1 MRIGVPKETKV
12 HEYRV
17 GLTPTSV
24 AELTH
29 AGHSVVVEA
38 DAGAGIGFGDADYVV
53 AGARIGSARQAFG
66 QTLVVKV
73 KEPNLDECA
82 MLGRGQVLFTYL
94 HLAADPA
101 LSHALMASGAA
112 AIAYETV
119 TAADG
124 SLPLLSPMSE
134 IAGRMSVQVGA
145 NALQR
150 TTGGSGVLL
159 GGVPGVAPARAVVIG
174 GGMAGANAATIALGL
189 GADVTILDKSVSRL
203 RWLADRFDGRARTVM
218 ANASTTREYVLG
230 ADLVIG
236 AVLVPGARTPKLVNA
251 GDVRGMRD
259 GAVLVDISIDQGGCF
274 GTSRPT
280 THDAPTFVRD
290 GVVHYCVT
298 NMPGVVPR
306 TATLALNNATL
317 PYVRTIAEKGWRQAI
332 ADDVHLADGLNVAD
346 GTVRH
351 EAVAESLDAPWSAA
365 QPDVAR
371 SAISSTPEVAP
382 RPVRKSPRRGATVS
396 DFVSGAL
403 RERLINTP
411 TSR

>member
-1 MRIGVPKETKV
+1 MRIGVPKETKI

-17 GLTPTSV
+17 GLTPVAV
-24 AELTH
+24 AELAQ
-29 AGHSVVVEA
+29 AGHEVVVERG
-38 DAGAGIGFGDADYVV
+38 AGAGIGFHDADYVA
-53 AGARIGSARQAFG
+53 AGARVDTAFEAFA

-82 MLGRGQVLFTYL
+82 LLDEEQILFTFL

-101 LSHALMASGAA
+101 LTHALMASGAT

-119 TAADG
+119 TAPDG

-150 TTGGSGVLL
+150 TTGGSGILL
-159 GGVPGVAPARAVVIG
+159 GGVPGVTPARVVVIG

-203 RWLADRFDGRARTVM
+203 RWLADRFDGRAKTVM
-218 ANASTTREYVLG
+218 ANASTTREHVLG
-230 ADLVIG
+230 ADLVVG
-236 AVLVPGARTPKLVNA
+236 AVLVPGARAPKLVSA
-251 GDVRGMRD
+251 DHVREMRQ

-274 GTSRPT
+274 ETSRPT
-280 THDAPTFVRD
+280 THDEPTFVHD

-306 TATLALNNATL
+306 TATLALNNITL
-317 PYVRTIAEKGWRQAI
+317 PYVKTIAEKGWRRAV
-332 ADDVHLADGLNVAD
+332 ADDVHLASGVNVA
-346 GTVRH
+346 GGSVWH
-351 EAVAESLDAPWSAA
+351 EAVAESIGDLPS
-365 QPDVAR
+365 PLPPNPVR
-371 SAISSTPEVAP
+371 SSTDRPDAAYSANLIELPYAP
-382 RPVRKSPRRGATVS
+382 SPALTLATN
-396 DFVSGAL
+396 A
-403 RERLINTP
+403 
-411 TSR
+411 

>member
-1 MRIGVPKETKV
+1 MHIGVPKETKV

-38 DAGAGIGFGDADYVV
+38 NAGAGIGFDDADYTA
-53 AGARIGSARQAFG
+53 AGARIGSAPEAFA

-82 MLGRGQVLFTYL
+82 MLGTGQVLFTYL

-159 GGVPGVAPARAVVIG
+159 GGVPGVAPARVVVIG

-218 ANASTTREYVLG
+218 ANASTTREHVLG

-236 AVLVPGARTPKLVNA
+236 AVLVPGARSPRLVA
-251 GDVRGMRD
+251 ADDVRDMRD
-259 GAVLVDISIDQGGCF
+259 GSVLVDISIDQGGCF
-274 GTSRPT
+274 ETSRPT

-306 TATLALNNATL
+306 TATLALNNVTL

-332 ADDVHLADGLNVAD
+332 ADDAHLANGLNVAD
-346 GTVRH
+346 GTVWH
-351 EAVAESLDAPWSAA
+351 KAVAESLDAPLPATP
-365 QPDVAR
+365 PDATR
-371 SAISSTPEVAP
+371 SAISLAPEVA
-382 RPVRKSPRRGATVS
+382 
-396 DFVSGAL
+396 L
-403 RERLINTP
+403 RAAPTP
-411 TSR
+411 IHGDRDPGVAVAGRYSA

>member
-1 MRIGVPKETKV
+1 MRIGVPTETKV

-24 AELTH
+24 AELIRD
-29 AGHSVVVEA
+29 GHGVVVEA
-38 DAGAGIGFGDADYVV
+38 NAGAGIGFSDADYIA
-53 AGARIGSARQAFG
+53 AGARIGSARQALA

-82 MLGRGQVLFTYL
+82 MLGGDQVLFTYL
-94 HLAADPA
+94 HLAANPA
-101 LSHALMASGAA
+101 LSRALMASGAA

-159 GGVPGVAPARAVVIG
+159 GGVPGVAPARVVIIG

-218 ANASTTREYVLG
+218 ANASTTREHVLG

-236 AVLVPGARTPKLVNA
+236 AVLVPGAKSPKLVNA
-251 GDVRGMRD
+251 DDVRDMHD
-259 GAVLVDISIDQGGCF
+259 GSVLVDISIDQGGCF
-274 GTSRPT
+274 ETSRPT
-280 THDAPTFVRD
+280 THDAPTFVHD

-298 NMPGVVPR
+298 NMPGVVAR
-306 TATLALNNATL
+306 TATLALNNVTL

-332 ADDVHLADGLNVAD
+332 ADDAHLANGLNVAD
-346 GTVRH
+346 GTVWH
-351 EAVAESLDAPWSAA
+351 EAVAGSLDTSPPAT
-365 QPDVAR
+365 QPDAAR
-371 SAISSTPEVAP
+371 SAIALTRGLASRAAP
-382 RPVRKSPRRGATVS
+382 DYGDKGPAI
-396 DFVSGAL
+396 AL
-403 RERLINTP
+403 AGPPGFSINTP
-411 TSR
+411 TSG

>member
-17 GLTPTSV
+17 GLTPTAV
-24 AELTH
+24 AELTRDGH
-29 AGHSVVVEA
+29 AVVVEEN
-38 DAGAGIGFGDADYVV
+38 AGASIGFSNADYVA
-53 AGARIGSARQAFG
+53 AGACIGSATEAFA
-66 QTLVVKV
+66 QTLVIKV

-82 MLGRGQVLFTYL
+82 MLHDDQILFTYL

-101 LSHALMASGAA
+101 LTNALIESGAA

-150 TTGGSGVLL
+150 TTGGRGVLL
-159 GGVPGVAPARAVVIG
+159 GGVPGVAPARVVVVG

-189 GADVTILDKSVSRL
+189 GADVTILDKSVARL

-218 ANASTTREYVLG
+218 ANASTTREHVLD
-230 ADLVIG
+230 ADLVVG
-236 AVLVPGARTPKLVNA
+236 AVLVPGARAPKLVNA
-251 GDVRGMRD
+251 NDVRDMRD
-259 GAVLVDISIDQGGCF
+259 GSVLVDISIDQGGCF
-274 GTSRPT
+274 ETSRPT
-280 THDAPTFVRD
+280 THDEPTFVHE

-306 TATLALNNATL
+306 TATLALNNITL

-332 ADDVHLADGLNVAD
+332 ADDPHLANGVNVAG
-346 GTVRH
+346 GTVWH
-351 EAVAESLDAPWSAA
+351 EAVAQSLDTPLPATRPDAIPSARPLTTLIELPYAP
-365 QPDVAR
+365 
-371 SAISSTPEVAP
+371 
-382 RPVRKSPRRGATVS
+382 SPALAMATS
-396 DFVSGAL
+396 NA
-403 RERLINTP
+403 
-411 TSR
+411 

>member
-1 MRIGVPKETKV
+1 MRIGVPRETKV

-17 GLTPTSV
+17 GLTPMSV

-38 DAGAGIGFGDADYVV
+38 DAGAGIGFGDADYIA
-53 AGARIGSARQAFG
+53 AGARIGSAPEAFA

-82 MLGRGQVLFTYL
+82 MLATGQVLFTYL

-124 SLPLLSPMSE
+124 GLPLLSPMSE
-134 IAGRMSVQVGA
+134 IAGRMSVQAGA

-159 GGVPGVAPARAVVIG
+159 GGVPGVAPARVVVIG

-189 GADVTILDKSVSRL
+189 GADVTILDRSVSRL

-230 ADLVIG
+230 ADLVLG
-236 AVLVPGARTPKLVNA
+236 AVLVPGARTPKLVSA
-251 GDVRGMRD
+251 DDVRDMRD
-259 GAVLVDISIDQGGCF
+259 GSVLVDISIDQGGCF

-306 TATLALNNATL
+306 TATLALNNVTL
-317 PYVRTIAEKGWRQAI
+317 PYVRTIAEQGWRQAI
-332 ADDVHLADGLNVAD
+332 ADDAHLANGLNVAD
-346 GTVRH
+346 GTVWH
-351 EAVAESLDAPWSAA
+351 EAVAESLDSPPSPPPSAA

-371 SAISSTPEVAP
+371 SATSLTPEVALRSVP
-382 RPVRKSPRRGATVS
+382 RPVHGERGPGV
-396 DFVSGAL
+396 AL
-403 RERLINTP
+403 AGRH
-411 TSR
+411 SA

>member
-1 MRIGVPKETKV
+1 MRIGVPQETKV

-17 GLTPTSV
+17 GLTPTAV
-24 AELTH
+24 AEL
-29 AGHSVVVEA
+29 ARDGHTVVVETNA
-38 DAGAGIGFGDADYVV
+38 GSSIGFSDDDYVAAGAC
-53 AGARIGSARQAFG
+53 IGSATDAFA

-82 MLGRGQVLFTYL
+82 MLRDDQVLFTYL

-101 LSHALMASGAA
+101 LTNALVGSGVA

-119 TAADG
+119 TAPDG

-150 TTGGSGVLL
+150 TTGGRGVLL
-159 GGVPGVAPARAVVIG
+159 GGVPGVAPARVVVVG

-189 GADVTILDKSVSRL
+189 GADVTILDKSVARL

-218 ANASTTREYVLG
+218 ANASTTREQVLG
-230 ADLVIG
+230 ADLVVG
-236 AVLVPGARTPKLVNA
+236 AVLVPGARAPKLVSA
-251 GDVRGMRD
+251 DDVRDMRD
-259 GAVLVDISIDQGGCF
+259 GSVLVDISIDQGGCF
-274 GTSRPT
+274 ETSRPT
-280 THDAPTFVRD
+280 THDDPTFVHD

-306 TATLALNNATL
+306 TATLALNNITL

-332 ADDVHLADGLNVAD
+332 ADDPHLANGVNVAR
-346 GTVRH
+346 GTVWH
-351 EAVAESLDAPWSAA
+351 EAVAKSLDTPLPVTRPDATLSANPVTTLIELPYAP
-365 QPDVAR
+365 
-371 SAISSTPEVAP
+371 
-382 RPVRKSPRRGATVS
+382 SP
-396 DFVSGAL
+396 AL
-403 RERLINTP
+403 AMASNA
-411 TSR
+411 

>member
-24 AELTH
+24 AELIRD
-29 AGHSVVVEA
+29 GHSVVVEA
-38 DAGAGIGFGDADYVV
+38 NAGAGIGFSDADYVA
-53 AGARIGSARQAFG
+53 AGARIGSGLEAFA

-82 MLGRGQVLFTYL
+82 MLEKDQVLFTYL
-94 HLAADPA
+94 HLAADAA
-101 LSHALMASGAA
+101 LSRALMARGAA

-159 GGVPGVAPARAVVIG
+159 GGVPGVAPARVVVIG

-218 ANASTTREYVLG
+218 ANASTTRDHVLG

-236 AVLVPGARTPKLVNA
+236 AVLVPGAKSPKLVTA
-251 GDVRGMRD
+251 DDVRDMRD
-259 GAVLVDISIDQGGCF
+259 GSVLVDISIDQGGCF
-274 GTSRPT
+274 ETSRPT
-280 THDAPTFVRD
+280 THDAPTFVHD

-298 NMPGVVPR
+298 NMPGVVAR
-306 TATLALNNATL
+306 TATLALNNVTL

-332 ADDVHLADGLNVAD
+332 ADDAHLANGLNVA
-346 GTVRH
+346 GSNVWH
-351 EAVAESLDAPWSAA
+351 EAVAESLDTSPPAT
-365 QPDVAR
+365 QPDAAR
-371 SAISSTPEVAP
+371 SAIALTRGVAP
-382 RPVRKSPRRGATVS
+382 R
-396 DFVSGAL
+396 
-403 RERLINTP
+403 ERLEAV
-411 TSR
+411 

>member
-24 AELTH
+24 AELT
-29 AGHSVVVEA
+29 AGGHRIVVERNV
-38 DAGAGIGFGDADYVV
+38 GAAIGFRDADYSA
-53 AGARIGSARQAFG
+53 AGASIDSASEAFA
-66 QTLVVKV
+66 QDLVVKV

-82 MLGRGQVLFTYL
+82 LLREDQVLFTYL
-94 HLAADPA
+94 HLAADQA
-101 LSHALMASGAA
+101 LTHALMASGAA

-150 TTGGSGVLL
+150 TAGGSGVLL
-159 GGVPGVAPARAVVIG
+159 GGVPGVAPARVAVIG

-218 ANASTTREYVLG
+218 ANASTTREHVLE
-230 ADLVIG
+230 ADLVVG
-236 AVLVPGARTPKLVNA
+236 AVLVPGARAPKLVSA
-251 GDVRGMRD
+251 RDVRDMRD

-274 GTSRPT
+274 ETSRPT
-280 THDAPTFVRD
+280 THDEPTFVHD

-306 TATLALNNATL
+306 TATLALNNITL
-317 PYVRTIAEKGWRQAI
+317 PYVRTIAEQGWRQAI
-332 ADDVHLADGLNVAD
+332 ADDPHLANGVNVA
-346 GTVRH
+346 GGAVWH
-351 EAVAESLDAPWSAA
+351 EAVARSLDTPLPAT
-365 QPDVAR
+365 QPDASP
-371 SAISSTPEVAP
+371 SANPLTPVIELPYAP
-382 RPVRKSPRRGATVS
+382 PP
-396 DFVSGAL
+396 AL
-403 RERLINTP
+403 AMTTNA
-411 TSR
+411 

>member
-1 MRIGVPKETKV
+1 MRIGVPMETKV

-29 AGHSVVVEA
+29 RGHSVVIEA
-38 DAGAGIGFGDADYVV
+38 DAGDGIGFSDADYVA
-53 AGARIGSARQAFG
+53 AGACIGSASEAFA

-82 MLGRGQVLFTYL
+82 MLEKGQVLFTYL

-119 TAADG
+119 TADDG

-150 TTGGSGVLL
+150 TNGGSGVLL
-159 GGVPGVAPARAVVIG
+159 GGVPGVAPARVAVIG

-203 RWLADRFDGRARTVM
+203 RWLADRFDGRARTVI

-236 AVLVPGARTPKLVNA
+236 AVLVPGARTPKLVRA
-251 GDVRGMRD
+251 DEVRDMRD
-259 GAVLVDISIDQGGCF
+259 GSVLVDISIDQGGCF
-274 GTSRPT
+274 ETSRPT

-306 TATLALNNATL
+306 TATLALNNVTL

-332 ADDVHLADGLNVAD
+332 ADDAHLASGLNVAD
-346 GTVRH
+346 GAVWH
-351 EAVAESLDAPWSAA
+351 EAVAESLDAPPSVT
-365 QPDVAR
+365 QPDVAL
-371 SAISSTPEVAP
+371 SAISSTPEV
-382 RPVRKSPRRGATVS
+382 GLH
-396 DFVSGAL
+396 AL
-403 RERLINTP
+403 RPPLAMGVP
-411 TSR
+411 D

>member
-17 GLTPTSV
+17 GLTPTAV
-24 AELTH
+24 AELTRDGH
-29 AGHSVVVEA
+29 AVVVEEN
-38 DAGAGIGFGDADYVV
+38 AGLSIGFRDADYLA
-53 AGARIGSARQAFG
+53 AGACIGSATDAFA

-82 MLGRGQVLFTYL
+82 MLCGDQVLFTYL

-101 LSHALMASGAA
+101 LTHALVGSGAA

-159 GGVPGVAPARAVVIG
+159 GGVPGVAPARVVVVG

-189 GADVTILDKSVSRL
+189 GADVTILDKSVARL

-218 ANASTTREYVLG
+218 ANASTTREQVLD
-230 ADLVIG
+230 ADLVVG
-236 AVLVPGARTPKLVNA
+236 AVLVPGARAPKLVSA
-251 GDVRGMRD
+251 SDVRDMRD
-259 GAVLVDISIDQGGCF
+259 GSVLVDISIDQGGCF
-274 GTSRPT
+274 ETSRPT
-280 THDAPTFVRD
+280 THDEPTFVHE

-306 TATLALNNATL
+306 TATLALNNITL
-317 PYVRTIAEKGWRQAI
+317 PYVRTIAEKGWRRAI
-332 ADDVHLADGLNVAD
+332 ADDPHLAHGVNVAG
-346 GTVRH
+346 GTVWH
-351 EAVAESLDAPWSAA
+351 EAVAQSLDTPLPATRPDATPSASPLTTLIELPYAP
-365 QPDVAR
+365 
-371 SAISSTPEVAP
+371 
-382 RPVRKSPRRGATVS
+382 SPALAMAT
-396 DFVSGAL
+396 GNA
-403 RERLINTP
+403 
-411 TSR
+411 

>member
-1 MRIGVPKETKV
+1 MRIGVPNETKI

-17 GLTPTSV
+17 GLTPTAV
-24 AELTH
+24 AELVQ
-29 AGHSVVVEA
+29 AGHDVVVEQN
-38 DAGAGIGFGDADYVV
+38 AGAGIGFHDAEYTA
-53 AGARIGSARQAFG
+53 AGAGIGTAQQAFA

-82 MLGRGQVLFTYL
+82 LLNEDQILFTYL

-101 LSHALMASGAA
+101 LTRALMASGAT

-119 TAADG
+119 TASDG

-159 GGVPGVAPARAVVIG
+159 GGVPGVAPARVVVIG

-203 RWLADRFDGRARTVM
+203 RWLADRFDGRARTVV
-218 ANASTTREYVLG
+218 ANASTTREHVLG

-236 AVLVPGARTPKLVNA
+236 AVLVPGARAPRLVNA
-251 GDVRGMRD
+251 DDVRDMRD
-259 GAVLVDISIDQGGCF
+259 GSVLVDISIDQGGCF
-274 GTSRPT
+274 ETSRPT
-280 THDAPTFVRD
+280 THDAPTFVHD

-306 TATLALNNATL
+306 TATLALNNSTL

-332 ADDVHLADGLNVAD
+332 ADDAHLANGLNVAD
-346 GTVRH
+346 GAVWH
-351 EAVAESLDAPWSAA
+351 EAVAESLDAPLPAA
-365 QPDVAR
+365 QPDAAR
-371 SAISSTPEVAP
+371 SAIALTPEVALRAAP
-382 RPVRKSPRRGATVS
+382 APGHAGARDIS
-396 DFVSGAL
+396 
-403 RERLINTP
+403 RLL
-411 TSR
+411 SSS

>member
-24 AELTH
+24 TELTR
-29 AGHSVVVEA
+29 AGHGVVVETN
-38 DAGAGIGFGDADYVV
+38 AGAGIGFSDGDYIA
-53 AGARIGSARQAFG
+53 AGACIGSTTEAFA
-66 QTLVVKV
+66 QDLVVKV
-73 KEPNLDECA
+73 KEPNPRECA
-82 MLGRGQVLFTYL
+82 LLREHQVLFTYL

-101 LSHALMASGAA
+101 LTHALTTSGAA

-145 NALQR
+145 TALQR

-159 GGVPGVAPARAVVIG
+159 GGVPGVAPARVTVIG

-203 RWLADRFDGRARTVM
+203 RWLADRFDGRVRTVM
-218 ANASTTREYVLG
+218 ANASTTREHVLE
-230 ADLVIG
+230 ADLVVG
-236 AVLVPGARTPKLVNA
+236 AVLVPGARAPRLVTA
-251 GDVRGMRD
+251 EDVRDMRN
-259 GAVLVDISIDQGGCF
+259 GSVLVDISIDQGGCF
-274 GTSRPT
+274 ETSCPT
-280 THDAPTFVRD
+280 THDEPTFVHD

-306 TATLALNNATL
+306 TATLALNNVTL

-332 ADDVHLADGLNVAD
+332 ADDEHLANGLNVAE
-346 GTVRH
+346 GTIRH
-351 EAVAESLDAPWSAA
+351 KA
-365 QPDVAR
+365 VAR
-371 SAISSTPEVAP
+371 SLDTPLPATQPDASHSARSLTPLIELPYAP
-382 RPVRKSPRRGATVS
+382 SP
-396 DFVSGAL
+396 AL
-403 RERLINTP
+403 TLVTNA
-411 TSR
+411 

>member
-17 GLTPTSV
+17 GLTPTAV
-24 AELTH
+24 AELTRDGH
-29 AGHSVVVEA
+29 AVVVEEN
-38 DAGAGIGFGDADYVV
+38 AGASIGFSNSDYVA
-53 AGARIGSARQAFG
+53 AGACIGSATEAFA

-82 MLGRGQVLFTYL
+82 MLHDDQILFTYL

-101 LSHALMASGAA
+101 LTNALIESGAA

-159 GGVPGVAPARAVVIG
+159 GGVPGVAPARVVVVG

-189 GADVTILDKSVSRL
+189 GADVTILDKSVARL

-218 ANASTTREYVLG
+218 ANASTTREHVLD
-230 ADLVIG
+230 ADLVVG
-236 AVLVPGARTPKLVNA
+236 AVLVPGARAPKLVSAN
-251 GDVRGMRD
+251 DVCDMRD
-259 GAVLVDISIDQGGCF
+259 GSVLVDISIDQGGCF
-274 GTSRPT
+274 ETSRPT
-280 THDAPTFVRD
+280 THDEPTFVHE

-306 TATLALNNATL
+306 TATLALNNITL

-332 ADDVHLADGLNVAD
+332 ADDPHLANGVNVAS
-346 GTVRH
+346 GTVWH
-351 EAVAESLDAPWSAA
+351 EAVAQSLDTPLAATRPDAIPSARPLTTLIELPYAP
-365 QPDVAR
+365 
-371 SAISSTPEVAP
+371 
-382 RPVRKSPRRGATVS
+382 SP
-396 DFVSGAL
+396 AL
-403 RERLINTP
+403 AMASNA
-411 TSR
+411 

>member
-1 MRIGVPKETKV
+1 MRIGVPRETKV

-29 AGHSVVVEA
+29 AGHSVLVEA
-38 DAGAGIGFGDADYVV
+38 EAGAGIGFVDADYVA
-53 AGARIGSARQAFG
+53 AGACIGSARQAFG

-82 MLGRGQVLFTYL
+82 MLGKDQVLFTYL

-101 LSHALMASGAA
+101 LSCALMASGVA

-159 GGVPGVAPARAVVIG
+159 GGVPGVAPARVVVIG
-174 GGMAGANAATIALGL
+174 GGVAGANAATIALGL

-203 RWLADRFDGRARTVM
+203 RWLADRFDGRAGTIV

-236 AVLVPGARTPKLVNA
+236 AVLVPGARAPKLVNA
-251 GDVRGMRD
+251 DDVRDMRD
-259 GAVLVDISIDQGGCF
+259 GSVLVDISIDQGGCF
-274 GTSRPT
+274 ETSRPT
-280 THDAPTFVRD
+280 THDEPTFVHD

-306 TATLALNNATL
+306 TATLALNNVTL
-317 PYVRTIAEKGWRQAI
+317 PYVRAIAEKGWRQAI
-332 ADDVHLADGLNVAD
+332 ADDAHLANGLNVAD
-346 GTVRH
+346 GIVWH
-351 EAVAESLDAPWSAA
+351 EAVAGALDALPAA
-365 QPDVAR
+365 SPPATQPDAAR
-371 SAISSTPEVAP
+371 SATLLAPEA
-382 RPVRKSPRRGATVS
+382 
-396 DFVSGAL
+396 AL
-403 RERLINTP
+403 RAAPAPGHGGKGPGIVLAGGHGA
-411 TSR
+411 

>member
-17 GLTPTSV
+17 GLTPTAV
-24 AELTH
+24 AELTRD
-29 AGHSVVVEA
+29 GHTVVVEEN
-38 DAGAGIGFGDADYVV
+38 AGAGIGFSDGDYVA
-53 AGARIGSARQAFG
+53 AGACIGSGAQAFA

-82 MLGRGQVLFTYL
+82 MLGEDQVLFTYL

-101 LSHALMASGAA
+101 LTNALLASGAA

-119 TAADG
+119 TADDG

-159 GGVPGVAPARAVVIG
+159 GGVPGVAPARVVVIG

-189 GADVTILDKSVSRL
+189 GADVTILDKSVARL

-218 ANASTTREYVLG
+218 ANASTTREHVLD
-230 ADLVIG
+230 ADLVVG
-236 AVLVPGARTPKLVNA
+236 AVLVPGARAPKLV
-251 GDVRGMRD
+251 GTDDVRDMRD
-259 GAVLVDISIDQGGCF
+259 GSVLVDISIDQGGCF
-274 GTSRPT
+274 ETSRPT
-280 THDAPTFVRD
+280 THDDPTFVHE

-298 NMPGVVPR
+298 NMPGVVPH
-306 TATLALNNATL
+306 TATLALNNITL

-332 ADDVHLADGLNVAD
+332 ADDPHLANGVNVA
-346 GTVRH
+346 GGSVWH
-351 EAVAESLDAPWSAA
+351 EAVAQSLDTPLPAT
-365 QPDVAR
+365 QP
-371 SAISSTPEVAP
+371 
-382 RPVRKSPRRGATVS
+382 GATHSANPVTTLIELPYAPS
-396 DFVSGAL
+396 PAL
-403 RERLINTP
+403 AMATNA
-411 TSR
+411 